1 MKFLVIV
8 EGVPGVP
15 LLPPEQSLALTK
27 EQWEWSKK
35 MRKAGKADVV
45 YALADHCGGLTG
57 GIGIANVESLEDLA
71 KVLSSMPMAGLGS
84 VKVYPLVDPDVA
96 IKLINA
102 KIKTL
107 PKK

>member
-27 EQWEWSKK
+27 AQWEWSKK
-35 MRKAGKADVV
+35 TRKAGKADVV

-57 GIGIANVESLEDLA
+57 GMGIANVESLEDLA
-71 KVLSSMPMAGLGS
+71 THLSDMPIAGVSS

-96 IKLINA
+96 IKLTNA
-102 KIKTL
+102 KLKAL